1 MFDMIVGSETGA
13 IIATSL
19 VVPKEKGSKINK
31 FYGDEAVKFFK
42 KNIDTLYI
50 DTKMTA
56 AAQVFI
62 SFLFLTISG
71 LAAYKAA
78 EMYFR
83 NPTQDTRLL
92 ELNNLLKIFK
102 KIRKGKMTED
112 ADEFKEKLKIC
123 EDLMGE
129 NSQCTDKKL

>member
-1 MFDMIVGSETGA
+1 
-13 IIATSL
+13 L